1 LNAPTDSNPTQT
13 IEEAMMTRTNTTTAD
28 REAFDALVSGEYENF
43 CLFSC
48 FVNGKPASAI
58 CAIDEDGCDE
68 GEMNVTPLFVTVT
81 DDMIITDHE
90 GRGNLSS

>member
-1 LNAPTDSNPTQT
+1 
-13 IEEAMMTRTNTTTAD
+13 MTRTNITTAD

-58 CAIDEDGCDE
+58 CAIDEEDQKEDE
-68 GEMNVTPLFVTVT
+68 YLITPLFVSIT

-90 GRGNLSS
+90 GKVARGDPSS